1 MPLATFVWTVCDR
14 KSDDDTPGRSEP
26 TDPDPPELL
35 LRPSLDPFPVTILST
50 RAVDCLS
57 GGVFRVSL
65 RYLSLTDRPDK
76 GSTDKGRLAGR
87 SLAFRAVLQRDWMRR
102 KLRSGADWRVCSA
115 LRTHVVVFI
124 RQARIYTIYVRLNL
138 ALIV

>member
-115 LRTHVVVFI
+115 LRT
-124 RQARIYTIYVRLNL
+124 QARCRFYQ
-138 ALIV
+138 AG